1 METATTARPVE
12 TTKRERATGWTDIT
26 EKDATVTQTSAGF
39 SLVTE
44 AKVASTTLIKA
55 LKSLTVNK
63 GSIEKV
69 ETALTSATAG
79 TSDAESDVTSAVTAF
94 LALPEANPSRNA
106 S

>member
-1 METATTARPVE
+1 MITVMQATF
-12 TTKRERATGWTDIT
+12 KDIT
-26 EKDATVTQTSAGF
+26 EKDATVTQTSAG
-39 SLVTE
+39 SSSVTE

-69 ETALTSATAG
+69 ETALTSAG

-94 LALPEANPSRNA
+94 LALPEANPSQQCLLI